1 MKITIDRLK
10 EIILEEIDK
19 TDQTNENVLGLPPGT
34 PRMAMS
40 SPGTASPVP
49 EEPEEE
55 MKMADLAKL
64 SLLRETIEKQ
74 YPDLEVTTY
83 RLSVNKKLI
92 EDCELAD
99 GDEVALLPPFA
110 GG

>member
-1 MKITIDRLK
+1 MTKMKITIDRLK

-34 PRMAMS
+34 PRMPMS

-55 MKMADLAKL
+55 MAIDSFEDIFKKIMNSPDGSL
-64 SLLRETIEKQ
+64 SLNKEDATI
-74 YPDLEVTTY
+74 LAG
-83 RLSVNKKLI
+83 LI
-92 EDCELAD
+92 AKENLK
-99 GDEVALLPPFA
+99 
-110 GG
+110 

>member
-1 MKITIDRLK
+1 MTKMKITIDRLK

-40 SPGTASPVP
+40 NPGTAPSVP

-55 MKMADLAKL
+55 MTIDSFEDVFKKIMDSPDGSL
-64 SLLRETIEKQ
+64 SLSKEDATI
-74 YPDLEVTTY
+74 LAG
-83 RLSVNKKLI
+83 LIAKKNLK
-92 EDCELAD
+92 
-99 GDEVALLPPFA
+99 
-110 GG
+110 